1 MDTQL
6 KYPQNTECILNIENI
21 QLKIWVDKSFG
32 TPSDEQRESLPSEPY
47 ASRTMHRHS
56 HAEIFCCPSGF
67 LHINTDGQ
75 IIQLNKGDIAVIPSG
90 IAHNMLPVIQKDY
103 WAALRFQIIPVKRK
117 DCTDLYSALH
127 AICNVGAIKLFRDQ
141 PELTE
146 KIRYIFEKLVYA
158 ENHYPLILSLFDI
171 LYQLTLLKPIQ
182 TEQTAEDS
190 VLQRG
195 DSDMQRYEVMDYFIN
210 KCYMYPL
217 TPKLLAEQL
226 YISER
231 QISRIVQSKYGM
243 SFHRV
248 LLAKRIMVAEQMLKN
263 SEIQIQEI
271 ALAVGFHSPDIFFR
285 EFKKKY
291 GMTPREYRI
300 KQGKTLSY

>member
-21 QLKIWVDKSFG
+21 QLKIWVEKSFG
-32 TPSDEQRESLPSEPY
+32 APSDDQSQVLPSEPY
-47 ASRTMHRHS
+47 ANRTMHRHS
-56 HAEIFCCPSGF
+56 HSEIFCCPCGF
-67 LHINTDGQ
+67 LHINTDSQ
-75 IIQLNKGDIAVIPSG
+75 IIQLDKGDIAVIPGG

-117 DCTDLYSALH
+117 DCTDLYSDLH
-127 AICNVGAIKLFRDQ
+127 AICNDGAIKLFRGQ

-146 KIRYIFEKLVYA
+146 KIRYVFENLVHA
-158 ENHYPLILSLFDI
+158 EHRYLLTLSLFDI
-171 LYQLTLLKPIQ
+171 LYRLTLLKPIP

-195 DSDMQRYEVMDYFIN
+195 DSDMQRHEILDYFFN

-217 TPKLLAEQL
+217 TPKLVAEQL
-226 YISER
+226 FISER
-231 QISRIVQSKYGM
+231 QISRIVQNKYGM

-248 LLAKRIMVAEQMLKN
+248 LLSKRITVAEQMLKN

-271 ALAVGFHSPDIFFR
+271 AHAVGFHSPDIFFR

-300 KQGKTLSY
+300 RMK

>member
-21 QLKIWVDKSFG
+21 QLKILIDKSFG
-32 TPSDEQRESLPSEPY
+32 TPTNEQSQVLPSEPY
-47 ASRTMHRHS
+47 ANHTMHRHS
-56 HAEIFCCPSGF
+56 HSEIFCCPCGF
-67 LHINTDGQ
+67 LHINTDSQ
-75 IIQLNKGDIAVIPSG
+75 IIQLDKGDIAVIPGG

-117 DCTDLYSALH
+117 DCRDLYSDLH
-127 AICNVGAIKLFRDQ
+127 EICNTGAIKLFRDQ

-146 KIRYIFEKLVYA
+146 KISYIFGNLLSC
-158 ENHYPLILSLFDI
+158 ENQYLLILSLFDI
-171 LYQLTLLKPIQ
+171 LCRLIMLKPIH
-182 TEQTAEDS
+182 AERTPEETN
-190 VLQRG
+190 LQRS
-195 DSDMQRYEVMDYFIN
+195 DSDMQRYEVLDYFFN

-217 TPKLLAEQL
+217 TPTLVAEQL
-226 YISER
+226 FISER

-271 ALAVGFHSPDIFFR
+271 AQAVGFHTLDIFFR
-285 EFKKKY
+285 EFKKKH

-300 KQGKTLSY
+300 HMK